1 MPKTNHNRFVNWIIG
16 KIIMKNKLK
25 NSKILVIGGAGFI
38 GSFVVAELLKEEVAE
53 VVVYDNFTR
62 GKKDYLIDQL
72 KDPRCNIFP
81 AGGDIRDLDILDSA
95 IMGKDYVISL
105 AAMWLLHCKDY
116 PRTAFEVN
124 IAGTFNVLEACVRN
138 EVKKLVWSS
147 SASVYG
153 DAVELPMTESHPF
166 NNKNFYG
173 ASKIAG
179 EAMCT
184 AFNDRYGLPIVG
196 LRYMNVYG
204 PHQDQ
209 TAAYTGVVPIMLNK
223 IEANESPVIN
233 GDGSQA
239 YDFIYVEDVA
249 RANVDALKSETA
261 FGMYN
266 VGTEIQTSIRELC
279 DTILDLK
286 KSDLKVTY
294 KPYSADDA
302 RALVQNRIGS
312 RKKAQ
317 KEIGFFY
324 KYELREGLQKLIDW
338 RIATGIDKV

>member
-1 MPKTNHNRFVNWIIG
+1 MGND
-16 KIIMKNKLK
+16 LK
-25 NSKILVIGGAGFI
+25 DKKILVIGGAGFI
-38 GSFVVAELLKEEVAE
+38 GSFVVSELLKEDVAE
-53 VVVYDNFTR
+53 VVVYDNLAR
-62 GKKDYLIDQL
+62 GKKEYLEDQL
-72 KDPRCNIFP
+72 QDPRCSMFP
-81 AGGDIRDLDILDSA
+81 FGGDIRETDILDVA
-95 IMGKDYVISL
+95 MKDKDYVISL

-116 PRTAFEVN
+116 PRTAFDVN
-124 IAGTFNVLEACVRN
+124 IAGTFNVLEACVKN
-138 EVKKLVWSS
+138 NIKKLIWSS

-184 AFNDRYGLPIVG
+184 AFNDRYGLEVIG

-223 IEANESPVIN
+223 IEANEPPQIN

-249 RANVDALKSETA
+249 RANIEALKSDQK

-266 VGTEIQTSIRELC
+266 VGTEVQTSIKELC
-279 DTILDLK
+279 ETILELK
-286 KSDLKVTY
+286 NSDLKVQY
-294 KPYSADDA
+294 KPYSEDDS

-312 RKKAQ
+312 AKKA
-317 KEIGFFY
+317 KEEINFEY
-324 KYELREGLQKLIDW
+324 KFNLEQGLQRLIDW
-338 RIATGIDKV
+338 RISKGIDKG

>member
-1 MPKTNHNRFVNWIIG
+1 MD
-16 KIIMKNKLK
+16 LK
-25 NSKILVIGGAGFI
+25 DSKILVIGGAGFI
-38 GSFVVAELLKEEVAE
+38 GSYVVSELLKEQVSE
-53 VVVYDNFTR
+53 VVVYDNLAR
-62 GKKDYLIDQL
+62 GKMEYLQESL
-72 KDPRCNIFP
+72 QDPRCTFFP
-81 AGGDIRDLDILDSA
+81 IGGDIRETDILNDA
-95 IMGKDYVISL
+95 MKGKDFVFCL

-124 IAGTFNVLEACVRN
+124 IAGTFNVLEACVKN
-138 EVKKLVWSS
+138 NIKKLIWSS

-173 ASKIAG
+173 ATKIAG
-179 EAMCT
+179 EAMAA
-184 AFNDRYGLPIVG
+184 AFNDRYGLPVVG

-204 PHQDQ
+204 PNQDQ

-223 IEANESPVIN
+223 IEANEAPVIN

-249 RANVDALKSETA
+249 RCNVAALKSEVS

-266 VGTEIQTSIRELC
+266 VGTEVQTSIKELC
-279 DTILDLK
+279 DTILRLK
-286 KSDLKVTY
+286 NSDLKVIY
-294 KPYSADDA
+294 KPYSEDDA

-312 RKKAQ
+312 KEKAEQ
-317 KEIGFFY
+317 ELGFLYTFN
-324 KYELREGLQKLIDW
+324 LDQGLQKLIDW
-338 RIATGIDKV
+338 RIATGLDKK